1 MIDRRLFSLLQEGK
15 KYIYLNV
22 LAQWISLAAGIVMM
36 YAIALTLDALYSGI
50 SGGLLGVFA
59 LMAAT
64 GAMFV
69 RYMCAKA
76 SSRCSFLSSRT
87 VKKVLRE
94 KIYRKL
100 VSLGRKQGEEIHT
113 AELVQTAVEGVDQL
127 ETYYGAYLPQF
138 FYAMLAPLTLFA
150 VLCFVSWKAALVL
163 LICVPLIPVSIIVVQ
178 RWAKKL
184 LGGYWD
190 QYTGLGDSFLENLQG
205 LTTLKIYQADE
216 DRNRKMNEE
225 AEKFR
230 AATMRVLIMQLN
242 SISVMDLTAYG
253 GAAVGIIVALL
264 ELKSHAITLYTCLMI
279 ILLSAE
285 FFLPMR
291 QLGSYFHIAMNGMAA
306 ADKIF
311 AFLAREEGEEGT
323 ETEPENHAFAFTD
336 LSFAYDQDRT
346 ILKGLSGEVA
356 EHSLCAIVGES
367 GCGKSTLAKILC
379 GKLKHYNGSAV
390 YGGHE
395 LRAYQSDSLYENIT
409 YVSDH
414 AYLYKGTVRDN
425 LLMGNHNADD
435 EMLWEVLRKVRL
447 DAFLQAQDGLDTE
460 LNEAAGNLSG
470 GQKQRLA
477 LGRALLHDT
486 PVFIFDEATSN
497 IDAESEAVIMDNIRA
512 LKNQKTIILISH
524 RLMNVRDADQIFVM
538 EQGMLKE
545 CGRHEEL
552 LKQDGL
558 YARMWKGQMAL
569 ENYGK
574 DGENA

>member
-1 MIDRRLFSLLQEGK
+1 MIDKRLFSLLKEGK
-15 KYIYLNV
+15 KYIFLNV

-36 YAIALTLDALYSGI
+36 YAVALTLDALYSGI

-69 RYMCAKA
+69 RYMCARA
-76 SSRCSFLSSRT
+76 ASRCSFLSSRM

-100 VSLGRKQGEEIHT
+100 TALGRKRGEEIRT

-138 FYAMLAPLTLFA
+138 FYAMLAPLTLFV

-163 LICVPLIPVSIIVVQ
+163 LICVPLIPVSIILVQ

-216 DRNRKMNEE
+216 ERNRLMNME

-230 AATMRVLIMQLN
+230 NATMKVLIMQLN

-253 GAAVGIIVALL
+253 GAAIGIIVALL
-264 ELKSHAITLYTCLMI
+264 ELKGHAITLYACLMI

-311 AFLAREEGEEGT
+311 AFLATEEGEDGT
-323 ETEPENHAFAFTD
+323 ENKPESQAFSFRD
-336 LSFAYDQDRT
+336 LSFSYDPDRE
-346 ILKGLSGEVA
+346 ILKELSGEVS
-356 EHSLCAIVGES
+356 ERSLCAIVGES

-379 GKLKHYNGSAV
+379 GELKHYSGSAV

-395 LRAYQSDSLYENIT
+395 LRDYQSDALYENIT

-414 AYLYKGTVRDN
+414 AYLYKGTVREN
-425 LLMGNHNADD
+425 LRMGDHEATD
-435 EMLWEVLRKVRL
+435 EKLWEVLKKVRL
-447 DAFLQAQDGLDTE
+447 DAFLESLKSLDTE
-460 LNEAAGNLSG
+460 LSEAAGNLSG

-477 LGRALLHDT
+477 LARALLHDT

-512 LKNQKTIILISH
+512 LKDQKTIVLISH

-538 EQGMLKE
+538 EHGTIRE
-545 CGRHEEL
+545 RGRHEEL
-552 LKQDGL
+552 LSQNGL
-558 YARMWKGQMAL
+558 YARMWNGQMAL

-574 DGENA
+574 DGVSA